1 MGIYRGCQR
10 LFPGSHLPHL
20 YIGMEYLRTNNLE
33 TAMLSFQKANEI
45 NMEDPIVF
53 NEIGVTCYNKKD
65 YSKAK
70 EHFMKAIFLC
80 SDAAEW
86 IREDILCNLA
96 QSYRKLG

>member
-45 NMEDPIVF
+45 NIEDPIVF
-53 NEIGVTCYNKKD
+53 NEIGVTFYNKKD
-65 YSKAK
+65 YTRAK
-70 EHFMKAIFLC
+70 ENFMKAIFLC

-86 IREDILCNLA
+86 IKEDILCNLA
-96 QSYRKLG
+96 HSYRKMG